1 MSHMSAFLGRGECGG
16 HVTLL
21 FTVSDEVEDPIEQG
35 SLGAGLCVEDGVEV
49 VAFGEPGDIGLK
61 ITFET
66 TQGDSGLYETVL
78 DTLVEEIPEAG
89 GIAWEIG
96 VRLALPVS
104 QGFGMSASG
113 AVAAALAFQRAMGLP
128 HEESLRRSYSIAH
141 RVERG
146 RSTGLGDVTALAAG
160 GVERRLEAGSPYHGP
175 LLHRGPGRAEGWSCA
190 TPIVLA
196 WRPDAGKHTSV
207 YIDDPEWKEAIS
219 QAGSKQM
226 LALSEGDWGVG
237 RWGDLLDAANEFSR
251 DSGLQDDSSRAE
263 LLSSVQT
270 VMGRCGI
277 ADEAVAML
285 CMLGESV
292 AVVPQDAQAEA
303 DWSGSLVAE
312 LEGAGLQ
319 AVNTVVGRVS

>member
-1 MSHMSAFLGRGECGG
+1 MTVFLGRGECGG

-21 FTVSDEVEDPIEQG
+21 FTVSDEVEDPVEQG

-49 VAFGEPGDIGLK
+49 VAYGEPGEFGLK
-61 ITFET
+61 ISFESA
-66 TQGDSGLYETVL
+66 QGNRSLYETVL

-89 GIAWEIG
+89 DVAWEIG

-141 RVERG
+141 RVERQ

-160 GVERRLEAGSPYHGP
+160 GVERRLEAGAPYHGP
-175 LLHRGPGRAEGWSCA
+175 LLRRGPGRAEGWSCA

-196 WRPDAGKHTSV
+196 WRPDAGKHTSG
-207 YIDDPEWKEAIS
+207 YIDDPVWKEAIS
-219 QAGSKQM
+219 QAGSKHM

-237 RWGDLLDAANEFSR
+237 RWEELLTAANAFAS
-251 DSGLQDDSSRAE
+251 DSGLRDDSSRAE
-263 LLSSVQT
+263 LLSLVEAA
-270 VMGRCGI
+270 MGGCGLSE
-277 ADEAVAML
+277 EAVAVL

-292 AVVPQDAQAEA
+292 AVVPRDAQVGV
-303 DWSGSLVAE
+303 DWVGSLLAE
-312 LEGAGLQ
+312 LEGLGLQ
-319 AVNTVVGRVS
+319 AYKTVVGRVS